1 MKAKAGGGSNY
12 ETKKRS
18 NLRKNISEAISAAAT
33 ADAKGYKR
41 RVNVTSATGAE
52 GPKKSVKGPVRG
64 GGAKKDVVKATAWNK
79 AAAKKKRSK

>member
-12 ETKKRS
+12 ETK
-18 NLRKNISEAISAAAT
+18 LRGNIRKTLSAAAT
-33 ADAKGYKR
+33 ANAKGYKR

-64 GGAKKDVVKATAWNK
+64 GPATGKGKPANKRKK
-79 AAAKKKRSK
+79 